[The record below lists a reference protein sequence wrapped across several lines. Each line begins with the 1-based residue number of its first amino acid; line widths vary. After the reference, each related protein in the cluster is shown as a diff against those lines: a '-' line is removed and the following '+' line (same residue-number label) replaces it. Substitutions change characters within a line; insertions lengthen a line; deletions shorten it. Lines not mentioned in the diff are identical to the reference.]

1 MNMSTNY
8 SYTSTYLKLSD

>member
-8 SYTSTYLKLSD
+8 SHTSTYLKLSK